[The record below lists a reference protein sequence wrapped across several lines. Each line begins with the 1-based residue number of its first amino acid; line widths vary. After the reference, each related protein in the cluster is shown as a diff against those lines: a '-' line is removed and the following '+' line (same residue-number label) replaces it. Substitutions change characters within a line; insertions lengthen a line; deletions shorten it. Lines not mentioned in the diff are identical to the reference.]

1 MTREPYDD
9 DDLKVVLRYLKQK
22 GRRLVDPLGK
32 DAPLSDPYFA
42 PSLLATRRLMEF
54 AIGNRRADGTGFRVY
69 PAFVERSPPNA
80 FAADLGTVH
89 LCGVDAGLVTTSF
102 ELCCFALSQRE
113 FLTEI
118 GDASIEE
125 SPALP
130 EGAALGFWIMDSIAA
145 SYPARVTG
153 LGEALI
159 PLDADRRLTAHLLS
173 QLMLRFA
180 WFHEMFH
187 GLNGHS
193 GYMASIRKGAEL
205 KEIPEPDEPDDLS
218 LAGRAELPVIPV
230 RSLHGMEFDADRS
243 ALWLMIR
250 LQEADEEPFA
260 TLAELPRALRL
271 KLVGIAALLTV
282 FLFEQAAKRSPPKET
297 STHPA
302 VRLRLYNL
310 LGMIASNLARESP
323 MAARATNEALIE
335 IGRLRSRIPSL
346 LDLAH
351 LKQELSS
358 PVFQASLDQ
367 ADADLAQL
375 RDQWSPF
382 AYRRLAS

>member
-9 DDLKVVLRYLKQK
+9 GDLKEVLRYLKQK

-32 DAPLSDPYFA
+32 DAGQSDPYFA

-54 AIGNRRADGTGFRVY
+54 AFGNRRADGRDFRVY

-80 FAADLGTVH
+80 FAADLGAVH

-118 GDASIEE
+118 GDASKEE

-130 EGAALGFWIMDSIAA
+130 EGAALGYWIMDSIAA
-145 SYPARVTG
+145 SFPARVAG

-159 PLDADRRLTAHLLS
+159 PLDADRRLVAHLLS
-173 QLMLRFA
+173 QFMLRFA

-193 GYMASIRKGAEL
+193 GYAASIRKGAEL
-205 KEIPEPDEPDDLS
+205 KEIPESDENDDLS
-218 LAGRAELPVIPV
+218 LAGRAELLVLPV

-260 TLAELPRALRL
+260 TLADWPRPLRL
-271 KLVGIAALLTV
+271 KLVGVAALLTV
-282 FLFEQAAKRSPPKET
+282 FLFEQAAKRFPPAET
-297 STHPA
+297 STHPNA
-302 VRLRLYNL
+302 HLRLYNL
-310 LGMIASNLARESP
+310 LGTIASNLSGESP
-323 MAARATNEALIE
+323 VAARATIEALLE
-335 IGRLRSRIPSL
+335 IGRLRSSIPSL
-346 LDLAH
+346 PDSAGLKHESSSPALQTKLDQVDTDLAR
-351 LKQELSS
+351 
-358 PVFQASLDQ
+358 
-367 ADADLAQL
+367 L
-375 RDQWSPF
+375 REVWSPF
-382 AYRRLAS
+382 AYRRPRS

>member
-1 MTREPYDD
+1 MSRPSYDD
-9 DDLKVVLRYLKQK
+9 EDLKEVLRYLRGK

-32 DAPLSDPYFA
+32 DTAPSDPHFA

-54 AIGNRRADGTGFRVY
+54 AFDNKRADGTEFRVY
-69 PAFVERSPPNA
+69 PAFVDRSPPNA
-80 FAADLGTVH
+80 FAIDLGAVH
-89 LCGVDAGLVTTSF
+89 LCGIDAGLVTTSF

-118 GDASIEE
+118 GDSSIEE

-130 EGAALGFWIMDSIAA
+130 EGAALGYWIMDSIAA

-159 PLDADRRLTAHLLS
+159 PLDADRRLAAHLLS

-193 GYMASIRKGAEL
+193 GYVASIRKGAEL
-205 KEIPEPDEPDDLS
+205 KEIPGPDDPDDLS
-218 LAGRAELPVIPV
+218 LAGRAELKVIPV

-260 TLAELPRALRL
+260 MLADWPRPLRL
-271 KLVGIAALLTV
+271 KLVGVAALLTV
-282 FLFEQAAKRSPPKET
+282 FLFDQAARRFPPTEA
-297 STHPA
+297 STHPSA
-302 VRLRLYNL
+302 RLRLYNL
-310 LGMIASNLARESP
+310 LGVIASNLAGESP
-323 MAARATNEALIE
+323 AAARATIEALIE
-335 IGRLRSRIPSL
+335 MGRLRSRIPAL
-346 LDLAH
+346 PDPAR
-351 LKQELSS
+351 LKEELSS
-358 PVFQASLDQ
+358 PTLQVALDE
-367 ADADLAQL
+367 ADADLTRL
-375 RDQWSPF
+375 RDEWSPF
-382 AYRRLAS
+382 VYRRAP

>member
-1 MTREPYDD
+1 MSRPPYDD
-9 DDLKVVLRYLKQK
+9 DDLKVVLRYLKAK

-32 DAPLSDPYFA
+32 DAAPSDPYFA

-54 AIGNRRADGTGFRVY
+54 AFGNARADGREFRVY

-80 FAADLGTVH
+80 FAVDLGTVH
-89 LCGVDAGLVTTSF
+89 LCGIDAGLVTTSF

-113 FLTEI
+113 FLPEI

-125 SPALP
+125 SLALP
-130 EGAALGFWIMDSIAA
+130 EGAALGYWIMDSIAA
-145 SYPARVTG
+145 SYPTRVTG

-159 PLDADRRLTAHLLS
+159 PLDADRRPAAHFLS

-193 GYMASIRKGAEL
+193 GYVASIRKGAEL
-205 KEIPEPDEPDDLS
+205 KEIPGTDEPDDLS

-260 TLAELPRALRL
+260 TLAEWPRALRL
-271 KLVGIAALLTV
+271 KLVGVAALLTV
-282 FLFEQAAKRSPPKET
+282 FLFDQAAKRFPPAET

-302 VRLRLYNL
+302 ARLRLYNL
-310 LGMIASNLARESP
+310 LGMIASNLAGESS
-323 MAARATNEALIE
+323 AVARAAIEALIE
-335 IGRLRSRIPSL
+335 IGRLRSRILSL
-346 LDLAH
+346 PDVVR

-358 PVFQASLDQ
+358 PVLQAALGQ
-367 ADADLAQL
+367 ADADLARL
-375 RDQWSPF
+375 REVWGPF
-382 AYRRLAS
+382 ACRRGA

>member
-1 MTREPYDD
+1 MSRPPYDD
-9 DDLKVVLRYLKQK
+9 ADLQKALRYLKEK
-22 GRRLVDPLGK
+22 GRRLVDPPGK
-32 DAPLSDPYFA
+32 DAAPSDPYFA

-54 AIGNRRADGTGFRVY
+54 AFGNKRADGTEFRVY
-69 PAFVERSPPNA
+69 PAFVDRSPPNA
-80 FAADLGTVH
+80 FAIDLGTVH

-102 ELCCFALSQRE
+102 ELCCFSLSQRE

-145 SYPARVTG
+145 SYPARVAG

-159 PLDADRRLTAHLLS
+159 PLDADRRLAAHLLS

-193 GYMASIRKGAEL
+193 GYVASIRKGAEL
-205 KEIPEPDEPDDLS
+205 KEFPEPDENDDLS
-218 LAGRAELPVIPV
+218 LAGRTELPVIPV
-230 RSLHGMEFDADRS
+230 HSLHGMEFDADRS

-260 TLAELPRALRL
+260 TLAEFPQALRL
-271 KLVGIAALLTV
+271 KLVGVAALLTV
-282 FLFEQAAKRSPPKET
+282 FLFDQAAKRTPPKAT

-302 VRLRLYNL
+302 ARLRLYNL
-310 LGMIASNLARESP
+310 LGMITSNRAGESSEG
-323 MAARATNEALIE
+323 ARATIDALIE
-335 IGRLRSRIPSL
+335 IGRLRNRISSFP
-346 LDLAH
+346 DLPR

-358 PVFQASLDQ
+358 AVLQASLDQ
-367 ADADLAQL
+367 ADTDLAWL
-375 RDQWSPF
+375 REQWRLLS
-382 AYRRLAS
+382 YRRPA